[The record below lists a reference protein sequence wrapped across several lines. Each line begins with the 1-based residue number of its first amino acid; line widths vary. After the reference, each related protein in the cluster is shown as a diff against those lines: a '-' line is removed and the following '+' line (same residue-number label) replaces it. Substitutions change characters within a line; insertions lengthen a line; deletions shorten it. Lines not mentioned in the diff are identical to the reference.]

1 MTQASR
7 APTADSARASM
18 RYIPGLDGLR
28 AVSVLAVLVYHYFE
42 LGQAGGLGG
51 AMTNW
56 MPGGFMGVEVFFV
69 ISGYLITAL
78 LLAERRRTGRVSIA
92 SFWLRRARRLLPAL
106 LLMLAVVVCYALL
119 FLPDAID
126 DLKRDIVGA
135 LTYTSNWWQIDLPYA
150 AQEGRPPLLRHLWSL
165 AIEEQF
171 YLLWPLLLVGG
182 LKRFGR
188 RRMLGAIVATGF
200 ASAVLMA
207 VARGDGLGAT
217 DPSAAYFSTLTRLS
231 GLLLGSALAFVWV
244 PYRIRGTPGR
254 GARAVLDVA
263 GVAGLVALWH
273 AFRSWHFEDPS
284 TFRAGFLIVDAAT
297 ILVIAATVHH
307 SCDLG
312 RVLGLRPL
320 VWVGQRSYGVYLWHY
335 PIFAITR
342 PNLDN
347 TWWPP
352 VVVLARFG
360 LTFAIAALSYKYVE
374 VPIRQGAIGRYLA
387 RLRSAHG
394 GRRRRLALG
403 GIGAVLTVSLVG
415 VSLGTTLAGADS
427 PDDGG
432 NAAGEEGDEPD
443 PDALAT
449 LCATAASTNAALE
462 ELCADVVPT
471 SARTTTTT
479 SARRPGSSTTP
490 TTKAGAA
497 TPTTPAPA
505 TTAPPGV
512 VVPIGIGDSVMAGA
526 SSALQRAMPGMI
538 VDAIKSR
545 QFAEA
550 IPVLEQYRD
559 AGALPAVVVIHLG
572 TNGRFGDGE
581 FDHLMSVVG
590 PDRQAYFLT
599 ARMPRSWESEVNA
612 TLARGVQ
619 RHENATLLDWRQYAG
634 CHADWFGTDGFH
646 LTSAG
651 RAAYAEF
658 VRVHVRNGGAGL
670 RYCP

>member
-1 MTQASR
+1 M
-7 APTADSARASM
+7 
-18 RYIPGLDGLR
+18 
-28 AVSVLAVLVYHYFE
+28 LAVLVYHYFE

-51 AMTNW
+51 AMENW

-69 ISGYLITAL
+69 ISGYLITPRCCWPNDA
-78 LLAERRRTGRVSIA
+78 APARVSFA

-106 LLMLAVVVCYALL
+106 LVMLAVVVCYALL

-126 DLKRDIVGA
+126 DLKRDVVGA

-171 YLLWPLLLVGG
+171 YLFWPLVLVGG
-182 LKRFGR
+182 LRRFGR
-188 RRMLGAIVATGF
+188 RRMLGAIVAAAI
-200 ASAVLMA
+200 ASAALMA
-207 VARGDGLGAT
+207 VVRGDGLGVT
-217 DPSAAYFSTLTRLS
+217 DPSAAYFSTITRLS

-254 GARAVLDVA
+254 GARTVLDVA
-263 GVAGLVALWH
+263 GVTGLVVLWH
-273 AFRSWHFEDPS
+273 AFRNWHFEDPS
-284 TFRAGFLIVDAAT
+284 TFRGGFLIVDVAT
-297 ILVIAATVHH
+297 LLVIAATVHH
-307 SCDLG
+307 SSDLG
-312 RVLGLRPL
+312 RLLGLRPL
-320 VWVGQRSYGVYLWHY
+320 VWIGQRSYGIYLWHY

-352 VVVLARFG
+352 VVVFVRFG
-360 LTFAIAALSYKYVE
+360 LTLLIAALSYKYVE
-374 VPIRQGAIGRYLA
+374 VPIRQGAIGRYVA
-387 RLRSAHG
+387 RVRSAHG

-403 GIGAVLTVSLVG
+403 GIGVALTVSLVG

-427 PDDGG
+427 PDDDGGG
-432 NAAGEEGDEPD
+432 NAAAGEEGDELD

-449 LCATAASTNAALE
+449 LCATADRTNAALE
-462 ELCADVVPT
+462 ELCADVVPA
-471 SARTTTTT
+471 SARTTATT
-479 SARRPGSSTTP
+479 SARSPGSSATP
-490 TTKAGAA
+490 TTKAAAA
-497 TPTTPAPA
+497 TPTTPAPT

-526 SSALQRAMPGMI
+526 SGALQRAMPGMI

-550 IPVLEQYRD
+550 ISVLERYRD
-559 AGALPAVVVIHLG
+559 LGALPAVVVIHLG

-590 PDRQAYFLT
+590 PDRQVYFLT
-599 ARMPRSWESEVNA
+599 ARMPRSWEAEVNA

-619 RHENATLLDWRQYAG
+619 RHANAQLLDWRQYAG

-651 RAAYAEF
+651 RTAYAEF
-658 VRVHVRNGGAGL
+658 VRVHVRDGGAGL
-670 RYCP
+670 QYCP